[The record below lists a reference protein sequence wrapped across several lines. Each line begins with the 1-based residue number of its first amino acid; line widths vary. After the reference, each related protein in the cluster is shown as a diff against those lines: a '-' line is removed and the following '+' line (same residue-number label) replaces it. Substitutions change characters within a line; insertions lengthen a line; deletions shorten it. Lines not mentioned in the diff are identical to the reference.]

1 MVKIRDTMNEIHPLV
16 AFAFFAFVLV
26 MSMLFLHPVYIII
39 SLTTGTVWAFLL
51 RGKQTLRFLL
61 TFVLPITILVAILNP
76 LFNHKGVTILFYIR
90 DNPITLESMIYA
102 VTSAFMFASVLIWF
116 SCFNEVMKS
125 DKIIY
130 LFGKTIPSVS
140 LIITMVLRFVPLYK
154 QQAKRISIAMRAQGI
169 DVSQGSIIKRAK
181 CGLSI
186 LSALITWG
194 LESSVTAADSM
205 RSRGHGLPHRTHYS
219 VYRFDRRDLILSIL
233 LIIGIAFIGVS
244 AGTNTIYA
252 KFYPVFKLNSW
263 NAASIICTAVYALIL
278 LIPIILNLTEAV
290 SWRHLKSKI

>member
-1 MVKIRDTMNEIHPLV
+1 
-16 AFAFFAFVLV
+16 
-26 MSMLFLHPVYIII
+26 
-39 SLTTGTVWAFLL
+39 
-51 RGKQTLRFLL
+51 
-61 TFVLPITILVAILNP
+61 
-76 LFNHKGVTILFYIR
+76 
-90 DNPITLESMIYA
+90 
-102 VTSAFMFASVLIWF
+102 
-116 SCFNEVMKS
+116 
-125 DKIIY
+125 
-130 LFGKTIPSVS
+130 
-140 LIITMVLRFVPLYK
+140 
-154 QQAKRISIAMRAQGI
+154 MRAQGI
-169 DVSQGSIIKRAK
+169 DVSQGSIIKRVK

-194 LESSVTAADSM
+194 LESSVTTADSM